1 MAHAMRAAHETLRAP
16 QVWHTSRHLGAG
28 TPVDAGER
36 EADHRD
42 KDTPEP
48 PSAERSGMA
57 LGGMRAEGEG
67 PALLLVLRLPIL
79 TLLFTA
85 SRESGVECT
94 ELKCASPSSRSAGS
108 RLGGS
113 RAPVVDLC

>member
-1 MAHAMRAAHETLRAP
+1 M
-16 QVWHTSRHLGAG
+16 WHTSRHLGAG

-48 PSAERSGMA
+48 PSAERSGMT

-67 PALLLVLRLPIL
+67 PALLLRLPIL
-79 TLLFTA
+79 TFLLFTA

-94 ELKCASPSSRSAGS
+94 ELKCASRRPLA
-108 RLGGS
+108 
-113 RAPVVDLC
+113 APGVSPVPEL